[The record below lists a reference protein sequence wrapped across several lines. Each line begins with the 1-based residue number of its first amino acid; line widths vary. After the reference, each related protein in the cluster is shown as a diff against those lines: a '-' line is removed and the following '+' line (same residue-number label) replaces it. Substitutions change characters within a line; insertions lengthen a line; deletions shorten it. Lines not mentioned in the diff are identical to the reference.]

1 MKKPLKMVVFF
12 KMFEKCLNVTKEKVL
27 YLNIASVYNSSLK
40 FFINYNYYHYFI
52 HVLDLLKCCL
62 LSKSALTDLFLGKK
76 PSLERS
82 RFILYDIEISVNIQ
96 IMRNSNMVTVP
107 KK

>member
-62 LSKSALTDLFLGKK
+62 LSKSALTDLFQGMVF
-76 PSLERS
+76 S
-82 RFILYDIEISVNIQ
+82 RRNHPLRDQGLFCMMLKSVSISK
-96 IMRNSNMVTVP
+96 S
-107 KK
+107 